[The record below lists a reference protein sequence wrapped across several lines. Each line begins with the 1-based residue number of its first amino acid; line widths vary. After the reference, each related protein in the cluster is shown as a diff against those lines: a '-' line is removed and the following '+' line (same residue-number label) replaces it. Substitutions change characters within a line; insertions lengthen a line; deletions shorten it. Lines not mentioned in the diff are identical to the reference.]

1 MNILEIR
8 SEIEKINNRYD
19 EMVNELKLAIS
30 DIEEQRKKEL
40 GDLPGMYDAECS
52 RIIEDYEAGCYNKIT
67 GVSIRTLKNVVIED
81 ESLIGD
87 EYKKTVIDD
96 KKIKADMK
104 ESGYT
109 MTIPGVKVV
118 EKHSVA
124 VSLK

>member
-8 SEIEKINNRYD
+8 SNIEKINNKYD
-19 EMVNELKLAIS
+19 EMVNELKLAIN
-30 DIEEQRKKEL
+30 DIEEQRKTEL
-40 GDLPGMYDAECS
+40 GNLPGEYDAACS
-52 RIIEDYEAGCYNKIT
+52 QIIDDYEHGCYNKIT

-104 ESGYT
+104 ESDYT